1 MVKAMSSLEKKPIKI
16 GVMDGYPGS
25 ATGYPANF
33 QIGLA
38 AAANTGLPRAAMAWE
53 IFESRSVKPRG
64 RHAYN
69 NYPNFALLPRAAASS
84 GPPHDNRGAAD
95 GDNG

>member
-1 MVKAMSSLEKKPIKI
+1 MIKKLKKLRKKPTQA
-16 GVMDGYPGS
+16 GEMSGYPYS

-38 AAANTGLPRAAMAWE
+38 AAVDGGLPKARDAWDL
-53 IFESRSVKPRG
+53 FESRSVKPNG

-69 NYPNFALLPRAAASS
+69 NYPNFAVLPRSI
-84 GPPHDNRGAAD
+84 PL
-95 GDNG
+95 